1 MTTNEHVTFT
11 KTKTQKMRQLKNT
24 GNFLLN
30 IPILLVILVPLVY
43 TLSISLVNNDQV
55 YRTLLL
61 PHSIQFGNYV
71 NAFTNPSYNFLL
83 YIRNSFI
90 VSTSVML
97 CQMVT
102 CSMAAFAFVFL
113 DFKGSKLLFLAVL
126 ATMMVP
132 GEATIVANYL
142 TVARWGWTNT
152 LYVLIVPYMTS
163 AMGIFLM
170 RQNFMTFP
178 KELKE
183 AANLDG
189 CSNWRFLLTIAVPLA
204 RPALGA
210 LGAYVFLNTWNQYMW
225 PLLTTDSDT
234 FRTVQVG
241 ISMLYD
247 IDAQSMGLMMAGVI
261 IVIVPSLSIFIFMNK
276 QLINGLMAGAV
287 KG

>member
-1 MTTNEHVTFT
+1 MMSQA
-11 KTKTQKMRQLKNT
+11 KTMKHTGAQRKRRLKNT

-30 IPILLVILVPLVY
+30 IPILLIILVPLIY
-43 TLSISLVNNDQV
+43 TLSISLVDTDQV
-55 YRTLLL
+55 YKTLLL
-61 PHSIQFGNYV
+61 PHSIQFNNYV
-71 NAFTNPSYNFLL
+71 NAFTNPSYNFSR
-83 YIRNSFI
+83 YILNSFI

-113 DFKGSKLLFLAVL
+113 EFKGKNILFMAVL

-132 GEATIVANYL
+132 GEATIIANYL
-142 TVARWGWTNT
+142 TVAGWGWTNS
-152 LYVLIVPYMTS
+152 LHVLIVPYMTS
-163 AMGIFLM
+163 AMGIFLL
-170 RQNFMTFP
+170 RQNYMTFP
-178 KELKE
+178 RELKE
-183 AANLDG
+183 ASTIDG
-189 CSNWRFLLTIAVPLA
+189 CSNWRFLLQIAVPLS

-261 IVIVPSLSIFIFMNK
+261 IVIVPSLSIFVFMNK

>member
-1 MTTNEHVTFT
+1 MS
-11 KTKTQKMRQLKNT
+11 KTKTEKIRMAKNT
-24 GNFLLN
+24 GNLLLN
-30 IPILLVILVPLVY
+30 VPILLIILVPLIY
-43 TLSISLVNNDQV
+43 TLAISLVNNDQV
-55 YRTLLL
+55 YSTMLI
-61 PHSIQFGNYV
+61 PHSIQFENYAK
-71 NAFTNPSYNFLL
+71 AFTGTSYNFLV

-97 CQMVT
+97 CQMLT
-102 CSMAAFAFVFL
+102 ASMAAFAFVFL
-113 DFKGSKLLFLAVL
+113 EFKGKKALFLAVL

-142 TVARWGWTNT
+142 TVKSFGWTDS
-152 LYVLIVPYMTS
+152 LYVLVIPYMTS

-183 AANLDG
+183 ASTLDG
-189 CSNWRFLLTIAVPLA
+189 CSNWRFLVTIAIPLA

-225 PLLTTDSDT
+225 PLLTTNSNAY
-234 FRTVQVG
+234 RTVQVG
-241 ISMLYD
+241 LSSLYD
-247 IDAQSMGLMMAGVI
+247 IDAQSMGLMMAGVVI
-261 IVIVPSLSIFIFMNK
+261 TIVPSLSIFVFMNK

>member
-1 MTTNEHVTFT
+1 MSQRKFA
-11 KTKTQKMRQLKNT
+11 KTKTQRIRQWKDL
-24 GNFLLN
+24 GNLLLN
-30 IPILLVILVPLVY
+30 LPILLIILVPLIY
-43 TLSISLVNNDQV
+43 TLSISLVNPDQV

-61 PHSIQFGNYV
+61 PHSIQFGNYI
-71 NAFTNPSYNFLL
+71 NAFTSPSYSFLL

-102 CSMAAFAFVFL
+102 ASMAAFAFVFL
-113 DFKGSKLLFLAVL
+113 QFKGRKILFLAVL

-132 GEATIVANYL
+132 GEATIIANYL
-142 TVARWGWTNT
+142 TVARWGWTNS
-152 LYVLIVPYMTS
+152 LHVLIIPYMTS
-163 AMGIFLM
+163 AMGIFLL
-170 RQNFMTFP
+170 RQSYLTFP
-178 KELKE
+178 RELKE
-183 AANLDG
+183 AATIDG
-189 CSNWRFLLTIAVPLA
+189 CGNWRFLVQIAVPLS

-225 PLLTTDSDT
+225 PLLTTDSNAY
-234 FRTVQVG
+234 RTVQVG

-261 IVIVPSLSIFIFMNK
+261 IVIVPSLSIFVFMNK

>member
-1 MTTNEHVTFT
+1 
-11 KTKTQKMRQLKNT
+11 MRQLKNT

>member
-1 MTTNEHVTFT
+1 MSERSVSAINLSTRRIRRMKHAG
-11 KTKTQKMRQLKNT
+11 Q
-24 GNFLLN
+24 FLLN
-30 IPILLVILVPLVY
+30 LPILLIILVPLIY
-43 TLSISLVNNDQV
+43 TLSISLVNSDQV
-55 YRTLLL
+55 YKTLLL
-61 PHSIQFGNYV
+61 PHSIQFGNYI
-71 NAFTNPSYNFLL
+71 NAFTNPTYSFPI

-90 VSTSVML
+90 VSLSVML

-102 CSMAAFAFVFL
+102 ASMAAFSFVFL
-113 DFKGSKLLFLAVL
+113 DFKGKRFLFLIVL

-132 GEATIVANYL
+132 GEATIIANYL
-142 TVARWGWTNT
+142 TVSHLGWTDS
-152 LYVLIVPYMTS
+152 LYVLIIPYMTS
-163 AMGIFLM
+163 AMGIFLL
-170 RQNFMTFP
+170 RQNYMTFP
-178 KELKE
+178 RELKE
-183 AANLDG
+183 ASTIDG
-189 CSNWRFLLTIAVPLA
+189 CSNWRFLLQIAVPLS

-261 IVIVPSLSIFIFMNK
+261 IVIVPSLSIFVFMNK

>member
-1 MTTNEHVTFT
+1 MKMN
-11 KTKTQKMRQLKNT
+11 KTQRRRALRNT

-30 IPILLVILVPLVY
+30 VPILLIILVPLLY
-43 TLSISLVNNDQV
+43 TLSISIMPASEIYKNRLIPSRIN
-55 YRTLLL
+55 
-61 PHSIQFGNYV
+61 FANYV
-71 NAFTNPSYNFLL
+71 KAFTDPSYSFLT

-90 VSTSVML
+90 ASTSVML

-113 DFKGSKLLFLAVL
+113 KFRGKNILFLCIL

-132 GEATIVANYL
+132 GEATIIANYL
-142 TVARWGWTNT
+142 TVSRWGWIDTFH
-152 LYVLIVPYMTS
+152 VLVVPYMTS
-163 AMGIFLM
+163 AMGIFLL
-170 RQNFMTFP
+170 RQNYMSYP
-178 KELKE
+178 KELQE
-183 AANLDG
+183 ASRIDG
-189 CSNWRFLLTIAVPLA
+189 CGNWRFLLSIVVPLS

-225 PLLTTDSDT
+225 PLLTTNSDAH
-234 FRTVQVG
+234 RTVQIG

-247 IDAQSMGLMMAGVI
+247 IDAESLGLMMAGVI
-261 IVIVPSLSIFIFMNK
+261 IVIVPSLSIFVFMNK